1 MESPVIPSLGARLSY
16 NGQLGSVRYVGPVDG
31 ATGLWLGVE
40 WDDPTRGKHN
50 GSKDNKFYF
59 ACRYPTA
66 GSFIRP
72 SKNISYGT
80 SFLDALMSK
89 YMEALHGS
97 ASQETV
103 VLGSS
108 QGAIEIQAVKLD
120 KIRAKLSNLARLRE
134 VSLNKEGVAA
144 ADPPGAIRN
153 VCPNIRGLDLSMNLL
168 PSWDVVA
175 LISSELPSLERLALN
190 RSRLLPP
197 SKMIVMETSFLCLTE
212 LQINGTLVT
221 WREMQIITAF
231 MPQLR
236 SVEMGYNQ
244 IDNLSSGSDKSLSN
258 SSIQVINLGN
268 NLCSDWVQ
276 MCSSLQPYRL
286 LGRVI
291 LTSNA
296 IRVIPFPDPTH
307 IQLYGIKHLSLSYNL
322 LSEWTDIDAVSLWF
336 PALETLSLSGNPL
349 MGDAHPPLL
358 TRSESTSPS
367 HSFGI
372 HSRPFVIA
380 RIPSLLTLDGT
391 AISAKE
397 RTDSELFYISQ
408 VLKSGVASQEG
419 RCQMFRQWDTLCKKH
434 GTPDEFSIRVVSSNK
449 LSNHLIDLELYR
461 CFEPPSDSGGVD
473 QLLQATQPVH
483 LRVLPS
489 LSLRHL
495 RAKIAKVTK
504 HRAGS
509 AAVTCWLR
517 MRDGTLA
524 ELKSNDD
531 YRDLSWM
538 GLESGSQIIYC
549 YG

>member
-1 MESPVIPSLGARLSY
+1 
-16 NGQLGSVRYVGPVDG
+16 
-31 ATGLWLGVE
+31 
-40 WDDPTRGKHN
+40 
-50 GSKDNKFYF
+50 
-59 ACRYPTA
+59 
-66 GSFIRP
+66 
-72 SKNISYGT
+72 
-80 SFLDALMSK
+80 
-89 YMEALHGS
+89 MEALHGS

-108 QGAIEIQAVKLD
+108 QGAIEIEAVNLD
-120 KIRAKLSNLARLRE
+120 KIRAKLSNLERLRE

-153 VCPNIRGLDLSMNLL
+153 VCPNVRGLDLSMSLL

-197 SKMIVMETSFLCLTE
+197 SKMNVMESSFLRLTE
-212 LQINGTLVT
+212 LQMNGTLVT

-236 SVEMGYNQ
+236 LVEMGYNQ
-244 IDNLSSGSDKSLSN
+244 IDNLSSDPDKPLSN
-258 SSIQVINLGN
+258 SSIQVLNLDN
-268 NLCSDWVQ
+268 NLCSDWIQ
-276 MCSSLQPYRL
+276 ICSSLQAYRL

-291 LTSNA
+291 LTSNG
-296 IRVIPFPDPTH
+296 IRVIPFPNPTH
-307 IQLYGIKHLSLSYNL
+307 MQLYGIKHLSLSSNF

-349 MGDAHPPLL
+349 MGDAHPPLFTSL
-358 TRSESTSPS
+358 ESTSPS
-367 HSFGI
+367 HSLDLR
-372 HSRPFVIA
+372 SRPFVIA

-391 AISAKE
+391 SISARE
-397 RTDSELFYISQ
+397 RTDSELFYLSQ
-408 VLKSGVASQEG
+408 VLESGAASQEE
-419 RCQMFRQWDTLCKKH
+419 RCQMFRQWDALCKKH
-434 GTPDEFSIRVVSSNK
+434 GTPDEISTRVVFSDK

-473 QLLQATQPVH
+473 QLLQATQSVH

-489 LSLRHL
+489 LSLRHF
-495 RAKIAKVTK
+495 RAKIGKVTK
-504 HRAGS
+504 AGRAT
-509 AAVTCWLR
+509 VTCWLR

-531 YRDLSWM
+531 NRDLSWM
-538 GLESGSQIIYC
+538 GLESGSQIIYH